1 MPALPEDIVD
11 RLRALENRVKQLYT
25 AANSR
30 PPLNKFTNGTL
41 QVFAPGST
49 TPIFEVGRWTNGQE
63 YGLSL
68 RRQTGQPVLDV
79 FNGQDSATATALQPF
94 RMHDAYGHEVISDDI
109 ATGGLARPWLAMLPP
124 QDTAPAR
131 WPQTNAT
138 SWTTVAR
145 SQNPLWQPKM
155 RLLIAT
161 TAASGVSGQVR
172 VLVNGVQWGDAVNSG
187 ANLDRTDLTVP
198 AENFANAFGSP
209 VTVEIQAMVTSGTGS
224 VYAQPIAMYGT
235 QS

>member
-1 MPALPEDIVD
+1 MPALPEDIID
-11 RLRALENRVKQLYT
+11 RLRALERRVQQIYT

-41 QVFAPGST
+41 QVFAPGGT
-49 TPIFEVGRWTNGQE
+49 AAILAVGQWTGQE

-79 FNGQDSATATALQPF
+79 WNGSGSATALQPF
-94 RMHDAYGHEVISDDI
+94 RMHDAYDHELISDDVG
-109 ATGGLARPWLAMLPP
+109 TGGLARPWLAMLPP

-131 WPQTNAT
+131 WPQTNAA

-161 TAASGVSGQVR
+161 TASSSTSGQIR

-187 ANLDRTDLTVP
+187 ANLDRTDFAVP
-198 AENFANAFGSP
+198 ADAFATAFGTP
-209 VTVEIQAMVTSGTGS
+209 VTVEIQAMVTSGTGY
-224 VYAQPIAMYGT
+224 VYAQPMAMYGT
-235 QS
+235 QT

>member
-1 MPALPEDIVD
+1 MPALPEDIID

-41 QVFAPGST
+41 QVFAPGSS
-49 TPIFEVGRWTNGQE
+49 TPIFEVGHWTGQE
-63 YGLSL
+63 FGLSL

-79 FNGQDSATATALQPF
+79 WNGQGTATAVQPF
-94 RMHDAYGHEVISDDI
+94 RMHDAYDHEVISDDVN
-109 ATGGLARPWLAMLPP
+109 TGGLARPWLALLAP
-124 QDTAPAR
+124 QDTAHPH
-131 WPQTNAT
+131 WPQTTAA
-138 SWTTVAR
+138 SWTTIAR

-155 RLLIAT
+155 RLLVA
-161 TAASGVSGQVR
+161 TAASSGATGQVR
-172 VLVNGVQWGDAVNSG
+172 VLVNGVQWGDPVNAG

-198 AENFANAFGSP
+198 ADSFATAFGSP
-209 VTVEIQAMVTSGTGS
+209 FTVEIQAMVTGAGGT
-224 VYAQPIAMYGT
+224 VYAQTVAMYGT